1 MLAPGLWSLA
11 AVSVFAVF
19 TSAGLMN
26 DEQALTLFLTAGLLG
41 AALGTLR
48 YPRVAQLTIVSLV
61 PAALIVLAVFAW
73 VPGAVFPVPIAV
85 LLGGLTAFGLC
96 VGRPRLAPVSH
107 PGMSALVVASAIA
120 LISVG
125 VGIVASFGLE
135 FGVTLAALSS
145 FVWVIAFA
153 FAPAQSPRKRADM
166 QPVELLQAALIAAG
180 SGGWAVLSVVIAGQ
194 TGVADFLAG
203 MQTPALSLAALLAVA
218 ALGSGFGAALA
229 HFMMRQGMRMLLP
242 ATLVI
247 ALIGMA
253 LVMIAQPGPLAI
265 FVLIGAFVGSF
276 GLAATV
282 TTKRVAPRPAP
293 VASDTAA
300 IAQRLLNGDAVLE
313 RFALPAIIAAAA
325 LGTLIIGLLG
335 TVVVER
341 DAIMASLAAV
351 AAGAV
356 WIAARRRLVDDGA
369 N

>member
-11 AVSVFAVF
+11 AVSVFVVF
-19 TSAGLMN
+19 ASAGLMT

-41 AALGTLR
+41 AALGTIR
-48 YPRVAQLTIVSLV
+48 YARLVQLVIVSLV
-61 PAALIVLAVFAW
+61 PAALMVLAVFAW
-73 VPGAVFPVPIAV
+73 IPGAVFPVPIAV
-85 LLGGLTAFGLC
+85 VLGGLSAFGLC
-96 VGRPRLAPVSH
+96 IGRPQLAPVK
-107 PGMSALVVASAIA
+107 PAMSALVGASAIA
-120 LISVG
+120 LIAIGVG
-125 VGIVASFGLE
+125 VVTSFGLAL
-135 FGVTLAALSS
+135 GITLAAVAA
-145 FVWVIAFA
+145 FGWVIAYSL
-153 FAPAQSPRKRADM
+153 APHRPQRKRADM

-194 TGVADFLAG
+194 TGVAGDVAAS
-203 MQTPALSLAALLAVA
+203 QTPAMSVGALLAVA

-229 HFMMRQGMRMLLP
+229 HLMLRQGMRMLLP

-253 LVMIAQPGPLAI
+253 TVMVAQPGGLSI
-265 FVLIGAFVGSF
+265 FVLIGGFIGAF

-282 TTKRVAPRPAP
+282 TTKRSAPAPEPAP
-293 VASDTAA
+293 VANDTAA
-300 IAQRLLNGDAVLE
+300 IAQRLLYGDAVLE

-325 LGTLIIGLLG
+325 LGTLVIGLLG

-356 WIAARRRLVDDGA
+356 WIAARRRLVTEA
-369 N
+369 